1 MRWRGFATCQR
12 YTDEQRYNHR
22 YTLLS
27 FQQILCQE
35 AAASTV
41 GAGGSSPCLK
51 GRCVFVCV
59 CVYTAQLKLQL
70 VLPVTKHGV
79 TSLQGNMG
87 LLSRKMQDKL

>member
-27 FQQILCQE
+27 FQQILYQE
-35 AAASTV
+35 AAASAA

-51 GRCVFVCV
+51 GCV
-59 CVYTAQLKLQL
+59 CERELN
-70 VLPVTKHGV
+70 
-79 TSLQGNMG
+79 S
-87 LLSRKMQDKL
+87 